1 MPAVEAFQT
10 AYNQNFK
17 LLGGSA
23 AITVDGEVGKETWG
37 AIYDLYQYNM
47 AQELG
52 EDLDGVGK
60 LRKLIT
66 FLPGIDPFLG
76 FGESAPVDGIM
87 ADQIDDL
94 KDVLIARGA
103 WNA

>member
-1 MPAVEAFQT
+1 VQPARRRWGAHP
-10 AYNQNFK
+10 K

-23 AITVDGEVGKETWG
+23 AIAVDGEVGKETWG

-60 LRKLIT
+60 LRELVA
-66 FLPGIDPFLG
+66 FLPN
-76 FGESAPVDGIM
+76 VDRC
-87 ADQIDDL
+87 AS
-94 KDVLIARGA
+94 V
-103 WNA
+103 